1 MRIARPTSNP
11 FMPRLVRHARFVA
24 AAFALTVACGAHAQD
39 SMYKCVDEHGNTTF
53 TNTGS
58 TKGCTKLN
66 VDPVVIP
73 KLVTPAGKSQTAT
86 PSGFPRVDPSTQR
99 ARDNDRRRILEDELR
114 DKEAQLADLKRE
126 YNNGEPERQ
135 GNERNYQRYLDRR
148 DRLKEDIARA
158 ESDIASI
165 RSEIGKV
172 Q

>member
-1 MRIARPTSNP
+1 MTFP
-11 FMPRLVRHARFVA
+11 LVRTLLACSTLVA
-24 AAFALTVACGAHAQD
+24 ASVVASAARAD
-39 SMYKCVDEHGNTTF
+39 DTLYKCVDEHGNTTF

-73 KLVTPAGKSQTAT
+73 KLVTPTKQAST
-86 PSGFPRVDPSTQR
+86 PSGFPKVDSSTQK
-99 ARDNDRRRILEDELR
+99 ARDNDRRRILEDELH
-114 DKEAQLADLKRE
+114 DKENQLAQLKQE

-148 DRLKEDIARA
+148 DQLKQDIARA
-158 ESDIASI
+158 ENDIASI
-165 RSEIGKV
+165 RNEISKV

>member
-1 MRIARPTSNP
+1 
-11 FMPRLVRHARFVA
+11 MPSLVRLARLAVA
-24 AAFALTVACGAHAQD
+24 ALALTAAAGASAQQD
-39 SMYKCVDEHGNTTF
+39 AMYKCVDEHGNTTF

-73 KLVTPAGKSQTAT
+73 KLATPSSSARPQATTPAG
-86 PSGFPRVDPSTQR
+86 FPKVDPSTQR

-148 DRLKEDIARA
+148 DKLKEDIARA
-158 ESDIASI
+158 ENDIASI
-165 RSEIGKV
+165 RNEIGKV

>member
-1 MRIARPTSNP
+1 MTS
-11 FMPRLVRHARFVA
+11 RRSTTSGLVS
-24 AAFALTVACGAHAQD
+24 FALVVVCGSSHAQD
-39 SMYKCVDEHGNTTF
+39 ITKCVDEQGRIVYGNV
-53 TNTGS
+53 GS
-58 TKGCTKLN
+58 GKNCTKVV

-73 KLVTPAGKSQTAT
+73 SPKLPAKAAT
-86 PSGFPRVDPSTQR
+86 PSGFPKVDPSTQR

-114 DKEAQLADLKRE
+114 DKETQLADLKRE